1 MIVFKYLENES
12 KTAAFDGNREIGRC
26 RYDSLS
32 SNLWDI
38 ICTFVEEPY
47 RGNGIGKKMLEM
59 VLDNASRK
67 NVKIIPTCEF
77 AHMIM
82 YRDTKHEGLL
92 YRK

>member
-12 KTAAFDGNREIGRC
+12 KTAAYDGNREIGRC
-26 RYDSLS
+26 SYDKLG

-59 VLDNASRK
+59 VLDNAVRK
-67 NVKIIPTCEF
+67 NVKIIPTCDF

-82 YRDTKHEGLL
+82 YKDTKHEGLL